1 MTTPSAVSLSNALL
15 KEPIDRWMD
24 WALFLKVHKKDIN
37 SDYEQFLLQLM
48 NTDFVTDI
56 NFDNARSALC
66 KSSFL
71 AEPIVH

>member
-1 MTTPSAVSLSNALL
+1 MSWTTPSAVSLSNALL
-15 KEPIDRWMD
+15 KEP
-24 WALFLKVHKKDIN
+24 KDIN